1 MVKVHKKSNKVKSTF
16 CPSNLLFFNLSKKI
30 LKKSPE
36 IRLFFLSRS
45 FVKKFNFNV
54 SRANSINNG
63 VSKCYVTKKCHIN

>member
-36 IRLFFLSRS
+36 IRLFF
-45 FVKKFNFNV
+45 
-54 SRANSINNG
+54 
-63 VSKCYVTKKCHIN
+63 CHGPLLKNLTSM